1 MNIISKTW
9 IPSIIYIIIPLI
21 IYFTTFNLQNNNKIN
36 RLYYTKYCFSYKQ
49 DILNNKI
56 PVIITI
62 ILSIIGGI
70 LLYKYVYY
78 NYNFKIRIL
87 VILFILF
94 YIFEF
99 AIPFTNNKFTFL
111 HSVLFTF
118 LCIFGILTLII
129 LVSYKNKINKIIK
142 IIGYLL
148 IFISLILILISGYII
163 NRKII
168 VVSKDINKSKYCKL
182 ETYLLLSALII
193 IGIVIYLIGIE

>member
-9 IPSIIYIIIPLI
+9 LPSIIYIIIPLI

-36 RLYYTKYCFSYKQ
+36 RLYYTKHCFSYKQ
-49 DILNNKI
+49 DILNNRI

-99 AIPFTNNKFTFL
+99 AIPFTYNKFTFL

-118 LCIFGILTLII
+118 LCIFGIITLII
-129 LVSYKNKINKIIK
+129 LLSYKNKIIK
-142 IIGYLL
+142 LIGYLL
-148 IFISLILILISGYII
+148 IFVSLIFIIISGYII
-163 NRKII
+163 NKKII

>member
-9 IPSIIYIIIPLI
+9 LPSIIYIIIPLI

-36 RLYYTKYCFSYKQ
+36 RLYYTKHCFSYKQ
-49 DILNNKI
+49 DILNNRI

-99 AIPFTNNKFTFL
+99 AIPFTYNKFTFL

-118 LCIFGILTLII
+118 LCIFGIITLII
-129 LVSYKNKINKIIK
+129 LLSYKNKIIK
-142 IIGYLL
+142 LIGYLL
-148 IFISLILILISGYII
+148 IFVSLIFIIISGYII
-163 NRKII
+163 NKKII
-168 VVSKDINKSKYCKL
+168 VVSKYINKSKYCKL

>member
-9 IPSIIYIIIPLI
+9 LPSIIYIIIPLI

-36 RLYYTKYCFSYKQ
+36 RLYYTKHCFSYKQ
-49 DILNNKI
+49 DILNNRI

-99 AIPFTNNKFTFL
+99 AIPFTYNKFTFL

-118 LCIFGILTLII
+118 LCIFGIITLII
-129 LVSYKNKINKIIK
+129 LLSYKNKIIK
-142 IIGYLL
+142 LIGYLL
-148 IFISLILILISGYII
+148 IFVSLIFIIISCYII
-163 NRKII
+163 NKKII

>member
-36 RLYYTKYCFSYKQ
+36 RLYYIKYCFSYKQ

-111 HSVLFTF
+111 HAVLFTF

-129 LVSYKNKINKIIK
+129 LVSYKNKIIK
-142 IIGYLL
+142 LIGYLL

>member
-9 IPSIIYIIIPLI
+9 LPSIIYIIIPLI
-21 IYFTTFNLQNNNKIN
+21 IYFTTFNLQNNDKIN
-36 RLYYTKYCFSYKQ
+36 RLYYLKHCFSYKQ
-49 DILNNKI
+49 DILNNRI

-111 HSVLFTF
+111 HAVLFTF

-129 LVSYKNKINKIIK
+129 LVSYKNKIIK
-142 IIGYLL
+142 LIGYLL

-182 ETYLLLSALII
+182 ETYLLLFALII

>member
-9 IPSIIYIIIPLI
+9 LPSIIYIIIPLI
-21 IYFTTFNLQNNNKIN
+21 IYFTTFNLQNNDKIN
-36 RLYYTKYCFSYKQ
+36 RLYYLKHCFSYKQ
-49 DILNNKI
+49 DILNNRI

-111 HSVLFTF
+111 HAVLFTF

-129 LVSYKNKINKIIK
+129 LVSYKNKIIK
-142 IIGYLL
+142 LIGYLL

>member
-9 IPSIIYIIIPLI
+9 LPSIIYIIIPLI
-21 IYFTTFNLQNNNKIN
+21 IYFTTFNLQNNDKIN

-49 DILNNKI
+49 DILNNRI

-78 NYNFKIRIL
+78 NYNFKKRIL

-129 LVSYKNKINKIIK
+129 LVSYKNKIIK
-142 IIGYLL
+142 LIGYLL